1 VDGIQLGRSG
11 VKRIVEIVPASPGW
25 YARWRFTPE
34 RTLSYPVTVWALVED
49 AGPSTRQVVGVDAG
63 GQWPGGADNIAGAD
77 FVRYIYQEPD
87 SGLPDDVFNPVQA
100 ASEVRS

>member
-1 VDGIQLGRSG
+1 V
-11 VKRIVEIVPASPGW
+11 
-25 YARWRFTPE
+25 
-34 RTLSYPVTVWALVED
+34 
-49 AGPSTRQVVGVDAG
+49 
-63 GQWPGGADNIAGAD
+63 DNIAGAD